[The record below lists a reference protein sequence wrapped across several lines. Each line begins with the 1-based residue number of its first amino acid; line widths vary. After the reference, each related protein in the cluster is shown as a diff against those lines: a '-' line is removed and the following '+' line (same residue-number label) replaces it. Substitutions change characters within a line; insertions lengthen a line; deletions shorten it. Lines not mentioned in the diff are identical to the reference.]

1 MFDQLEKH
9 EVLEAIRKGV
19 HDAVWQMIT
28 NATDT
33 QLTPRPRVIPKPI
46 PSPLRHA
53 RWW

>member
-19 HDAVWQMIT
+19 HDAVWQMIERDGY
-28 NATDT
+28 ATDASASGYP
-33 QLTPRPRVIPKPI
+33 QPI